1 MRDPGE
7 AVAGVAPRFPNK
19 NLAVTFHQLG
29 GCEAH
34 WRSPRILGGSQP
46 LGLSSLS
53 DDLTVRAKHLRILA
67 DLAGWLHL
75 DAVQYYTVIVLYCVE
90 GELGLSFPLEAVREP
105 GSDGLAKKRVHAV

>member
-75 DAVQYYTVIVLYCVE
+75 DAVQYYTVIVLTVLC
-90 GELGLSFPLEAVREP
+90 
-105 GSDGLAKKRVHAV
+105 